1 MKISKHLSIVATFAC
16 ALSLPVCVYAINA
29 KEVGTKV
36 SNAVSAV
43 DKETMDT
50 AITAKIRGLLALE
63 SDIKSLHIEVSTENK
78 IVHLLGDVDT
88 ALQADKIIAL
98 VQSVD
103 NVKDIVAHITINKSE
118 HYAQDALVTA
128 KVKGKL
134 LQLANAHEIV
144 EAKNLQ
150 VETHNG
156 VVHIFGTVANNND
169 IATLKQAVNL
179 VKGVSQVNT
188 NIEVK
193 K

>member
-1 MKISKHLSIVATFAC
+1 MKISKHVSIAALVVSTLTLPIC
-16 ALSLPVCVYAINA
+16 ANAISAQDVSN
-29 KEVGTKV
+29 KV

-50 AITAKIRGLLALE
+50 AITAKIKSLLALE
-63 SDIKSLHIEVSTENK
+63 SDIKSLHIEVTTQNK
-78 IVHLLGDVDT
+78 VVTLKGDVDT
-88 ALQADKIIAL
+88 SLQADKVIEL

-103 NVKDIVAHITINKSE
+103 NVQDIIAQIVINKSD
-118 HYAQDALVTA
+118 HYSQDALVTA

-134 LQLANAHEIV
+134 FQLANEHQIA

-150 VETHNG
+150 VETRNG
-156 VVHIFGTVANNND
+156 VVHIFGTVANSND
-169 IATLKQAVNL
+169 VPTLKKAVNL

-193 K
+193 Q